1 MYSTPPMDCVH
12 IFSHQQNQNK
22 LNHLP
27 QSKCRLHSN
36 STRNQT
42 LIDKN
47 AAIPLAMLLTERKR
61 GQKKLKPKLY
71 HSPFLHINRQCLEAV
86 YSTTDK
92 EDLSVSPF
100 TFTWCVVKKHR
111 IMCWLSLFPFTLWW
125 LAFLVVLDGLT
136 IHALQI

>member
-1 MYSTPPMDCVH
+1 MLTWYHNDRNSNCAMAAKKVKNWVFDTPLLNAFCGHGSVQFACLLLYILKNWDKRESKFRDINHYYTIVKYLAEGENMYSTPPMDCVH

-61 GQKKLKPKLY
+61 AEK
-71 HSPFLHINRQCLEAV
+71 
-86 YSTTDK
+86 T
-92 EDLSVSPF
+92 
-100 TFTWCVVKKHR
+100 
-111 IMCWLSLFPFTLWW
+111 
-125 LAFLVVLDGLT
+125 
-136 IHALQI
+136 